1 MSKSRSCG
9 IRRGRRTVCPTRRN
23 LNLVSCETN
32 GDRDVANNILT
43 LTESAVQRVRHI
55 MELRDEEPP
64 AIGVR
69 IGVRNAGCSGM
80 SYSMDYA
87 TEVSAMDEVV
97 ETGGVKVMVDPAA
110 IMFLIGTELDFKEE
124 KLSSGFV
131 FNNPNVTSTCGCGES
146 FTVN

>member
-1 MSKSRSCG
+1 M
-9 IRRGRRTVCPTRRN
+9 
-23 LNLVSCETN
+23 
-32 GDRDVANNILT
+32 ANSILT
-43 LTESAVQRVRHI
+43 LTESAVSRVRRI

-80 SYSMDYA
+80 TYSMDYA
-87 TEVSAMDEVV
+87 TEVSEMDEVIDA
-97 ETGGVKVMVDPAA
+97 GDVKVMVDPAA
-110 IMFLIGTELDFKEE
+110 SMFLIGTELDYKEE

>member
-1 MSKSRSCG
+1 M
-9 IRRGRRTVCPTRRN
+9 
-23 LNLVSCETN
+23 
-32 GDRDVANNILT
+32 ANSILT
-43 LTESAVQRVRHI
+43 LTESAVSRVRRI

-80 SYSMDYA
+80 TYSMDYA
-87 TEVSAMDEVV
+87 TEVSEMDEVIDA
-97 ETGGVKVMVDPAA
+97 GDVKVMVDPAA
-110 IMFLIGTELDFKEE
+110 IMFLIGTELDYKEE

-146 FTVN
+146 FNVT